1 MGTADQYERGTAT
14 QQPIIWICCPGVVE
28 LVRSNLGNSFPL
40 FHEKLPVSVSV
51 CRILGDKTVTVLRV
65 PVSSLLVTITISEGV
80 VSIRGSVSV
89 HITAN
94 QETKP

>member
-1 MGTADQYERGTAT
+1 MQ
-14 QQPIIWICCPGVVE
+14 
-28 LVRSNLGNSFPL
+28 
-40 FHEKLPVSVSV
+40 KLPVSVSV

-65 PVSSLLVTITISEGV
+65 PVSSLIVTITISEGV

-94 QETKP
+94 QESCAVTRDGDRGDI